1 MDGLDIVLG
10 HYMRH
15 EWDILTCE
23 LSIQQFGSSS
33 NLASLWYDHLLV
45 CRIRILSEQLED
57 QSSKTPSLEEV
68 SLKSEIIKQ
77 KQEMIDCLQEEL
89 IKVGGWQLF
98 TPPTST
104 PVYLHLISVTVPGQT
119 KRSREWRYNKK
130 FTPKA
135 LGQWRGNWARTTTT
149 TLPLLC
155 CIVLLNPAVVLTLTT
170 GLISRTASGSGR
182 TSPRTAWRAS
192 RRSWPPP
199 SCGRPRA
206 TSHSRTSGPKWAI
219 WVQCGRNTWR

>member
-1 MDGLDIVLG
+1 MIICLFAGYEYYPNSLRTKVLR
-10 HYMRH
+10 RH
-15 EWDILTCE
+15 LWRRCR
-23 LSIQQFGSSS
+23 SSQRSSS
-33 NLASLWYDHLLV
+33 RSRRWSTV
-45 CRIRILSEQLED
+45 CRRSLSRWVAG
-57 QSSKTPSLEEV
+57 SCSL
-68 SLKSEIIKQ
+68 
-77 KQEMIDCLQEEL
+77 
-89 IKVGGWQLF
+89 
-98 TPPTST
+98 PPPPHS
-104 PVYLHLISVTVPGQT
+104 LHLISVTVPGQT

-149 TLPLLC
+149 TTLLC
-155 CIVLLNPAVVLTLTT
+155 CIVLLNPAVALTLTT

-199 SCGRPRA
+199 SCGRLRA